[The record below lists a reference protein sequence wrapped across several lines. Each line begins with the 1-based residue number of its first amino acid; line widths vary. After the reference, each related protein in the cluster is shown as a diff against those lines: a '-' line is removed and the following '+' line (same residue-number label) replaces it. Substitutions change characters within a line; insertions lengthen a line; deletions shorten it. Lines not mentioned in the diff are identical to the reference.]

1 MAFIRKIQDYLEQRT
16 VYKRTFNELSALSN
30 RELNDIGI
38 NRSEIYNIAHQE
50 MLRKK
55 R

>member
-1 MAFIRKIQDYLEQRT
+1 MAFIKKIRDFLDQRT
-16 VYKRTFNELSALSN
+16 VYKRTFAELNALTN

-50 MLRKK
+50 MMRK
-55 R
+55 RR

>member
-1 MAFIRKIQDYLEQRT
+1 MAFIRKIQNFLEQRT
-16 VYKRTFNELSALSN
+16 VYNRTFKELNALTN

-50 MLRKK
+50 MIRK
-55 R
+55 RR